1 MDFSNLIS
9 NETLDWLLDAA
20 DPGPR
25 YLALREGLENP
36 VFDTDLKTARE
47 ESYTKGQIG
56 KILDEMQEPG
66 YWVEPG
72 AGYNP
77 KYFSTVWSLI
87 LLAQL
92 GASCQQDDRIQR
104 ACTYY
109 LDESFTPVGILSS
122 KGVPSGAADCLQGNM
137 CWALTKLGCSDPRLE
152 TAYDWMARSVTG
164 DGISPLGDKSAEVRY
179 YAGKCGPLFACGA
192 NDRQSCAWG
201 AVKVMHAFS
210 VLPSSRR
217 TPRIDAAIQAGMDF
231 LLGIDPVTA
240 EYPHPYAPKT
250 SSNWWKFGFPVF
262 YVTDLLQL
270 AEAIVALGAG
280 IDPRMT
286 NLINLIVE
294 KRDPQGRWILDYD
307 YKGKTVA
314 DFGEKK
320 MPNKWVTLRA
330 LRVIKAVAKANGG
343 SG

>member
-1 MDFSNLIS
+1 VDFSNWIS
-9 NETLDWLLDAA
+9 QDTLEWLLDPT

-25 YLALREGLENP
+25 YLALLEGLDRSA
-36 VFDTDLKTARE
+36 VDTELKIARE
-47 ESYTKGQIG
+47 EAYTKGQIG
-56 KILDEMQEPG
+56 KILAEMQEPG
-66 YWVEPG
+66 FWAEPG

-92 GASCQQDDRIQR
+92 GASSKHDDRIQR
-104 ACTYY
+104 ACNYY
-109 LDESFTPVGILSS
+109 LDESFTSVGILST

-152 TAYDWMARSVTG
+152 IAYDWMARSVTG
-164 DGISPLGDKSAEVRY
+164 DGIAPLSDRNAEIRY

-201 AVKVMHAFS
+201 AVKVMNAFS
-210 VLPSSRR
+210 VLPASRR
-217 TPRIDAAIQAGMDF
+217 TPRIDAAIQAGIDF

-250 SSNWWKFGFPVF
+250 SGNWWKFGFPVF
-262 YVTDLLQL
+262 YITDLLQL
-270 AEAIVALGAG
+270 AEAMVALGAG
-280 IDPRMT
+280 DDSRMT
-286 NLINLIVE
+286 SLIKLVIE
-294 KRDPQGRWILDYD
+294 KRDSQGRWLLEYD
-307 YKGKTVA
+307 YRGKTIV

-320 MPNKWVTLRA
+320 MPSKWVTLRA
-330 LRVIKAVAKANGG
+330 LRVLKSAVKTNEGPE
-343 SG
+343 